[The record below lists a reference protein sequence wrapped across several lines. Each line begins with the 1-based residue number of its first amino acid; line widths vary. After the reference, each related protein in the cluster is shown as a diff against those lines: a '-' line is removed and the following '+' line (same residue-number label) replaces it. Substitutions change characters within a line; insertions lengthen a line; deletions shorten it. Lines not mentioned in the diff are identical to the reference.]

1 MRISGAKNC
10 AFASSKFSF
19 RTCATYSGSNRMG
32 LLSLS
37 KAHKISHQLV
47 CTFGPGGQLAPQHQ
61 PDVDPA
67 PLAVA
72 RFDQGAGL
80 RTRVVRKGIGRP
92 QQVDVARIAVGEK
105 IRSALLHPSAP
116 RL

>member
-19 RTCATYSGSNRMG
+19 RTCATYSASNRMG

-47 CTFGPGGQLAPQHQ
+47 CALGPGGQLAPQHQ
-61 PDVDPA
+61 ADVDPA

-72 RFDQGAGL
+72 RFDQGASLAAG
-80 RTRVVRKGIGRP
+80 VKRKRIGRP
-92 QQVDVARIAVGEK
+92 QQVNVARIAVGEK
-105 IRSALLHPSAP
+105 IGSALLHPPA
-116 RL
+116 